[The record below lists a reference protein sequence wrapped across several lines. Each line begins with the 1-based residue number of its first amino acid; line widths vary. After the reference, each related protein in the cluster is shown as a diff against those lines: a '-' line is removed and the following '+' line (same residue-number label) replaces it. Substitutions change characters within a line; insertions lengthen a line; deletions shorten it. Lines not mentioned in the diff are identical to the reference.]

1 MSDVSALRA
10 ELRELRKTHVKPVSR
25 MKKADISAELTK
37 LREVRET
44 TPPVAAVPSAPVKEL
59 KSTVES
65 VKEAKKREFPVKPS
79 EAPKKKAA
87 AEPKAAGG
95 GKAKKDVVS
104 KAVSRADLMALLEKM
119 GPE

>member
-25 MKKADISAELTK
+25 MKKADISAELAK

-44 TPPVAAVPSAPVKEL
+44 TPPVAAVPSAPPKEL

-65 VKEAKKREFPVKPS
+65 VKEAKKKEFPV
-79 EAPKKKAA
+79 APGEQKKKAA
-87 AEPKAAGG
+87 PAPKAAAG
-95 GKAKKDVVS
+95 GKPKKDVVS

>member
-25 MKKADISAELTK
+25 MKKADISAELNK

-44 TPPVAAVPSAPVKEL
+44 TPPVAAVPSAPVKVL
-59 KSTVES
+59 KSAVES
-65 VKEAKKREFPVKPS
+65 VKEAKKKEFPVKPA

-87 AEPKAAGG
+87 EPKVAAGG
-95 GKAKKDVVS
+95 KKDVVS